1 MSLNTPTGKLWD
13 ERLRSILDASPDAII
28 AIDDAGAIV
37 DWNARAN
44 TTFLWP
50 QEVSRLRLTDLFKTE
65 DLQEIISSIRT
76 LTDTDNSGQ
85 RIELVARRADG
96 NLLPVELSISRVT
109 IADKIY
115 FNAFVRDITEW
126 RQEEELHSKKLLEAE
141 LLTKATSHAV
151 TAETFVDTLQR
162 LLDLI
167 CTQIKWPFGH
177 FWMPYD
183 SGLMLSSSHIWHAE
197 SGLDISDFVKQT
209 EATQFRYGEGLPG
222 VIWKRREPV
231 WMEESEIKAMIRM
244 QSYDG
249 VPIRSAFGFP
259 VIADGDV
266 VTILEFFHTEKV
278 EQDQALLDIVRRV
291 GVEMGKIAQ
300 SRRFEE
306 QRARLAAIVNSSYD
320 AIIGKS
326 LDGRITSWN
335 YGAEL
340 VYGYSE
346 EEAVGQMSELILPD
360 EQQYEEPEILEAVK
374 LGRRLEEFETIRARK
389 DGQKIAVS
397 VTMSPVI
404 DSTGQVVGS
413 STIERDITERRRAEE
428 ELQRARDSAIRASRT
443 RAEFLANVSHELRT
457 PMNAII
463 GMTSMALDEEL
474 TPQLRDYLKTANDS
488 AHSLLTLL
496 NDILDFSK
504 LESGKF
510 SIVKETFNLAD
521 IVEESIKTLSSQA
534 FAKGLELV
542 CRIPRDLPREVI
554 GDGIR
559 LRQILTNLV
568 SNAIKFTE
576 QGEVVVA
583 VEVVRIWPDEA
594 RFRFSIQDTGI
605 GIPVEEQQRIL
616 EPFTQVDSSSTRVH
630 GGTGLGLAISS
641 ELLRMMGGRLSLQS
655 ELGQGSH
662 FSFRLSFD
670 LPVSQN
676 MDTLDSLPFDK
687 LRDLPV
693 LVVDDN
699 ATNRKIIAET
709 LTTWGMKPI
718 TANDAQQAIGILQQN
733 LDNNMSFPLVIVD
746 ALMPGMDGYE
756 LSNEVRKLRPDSES
770 PVILMVSSADRRK
783 FREHEAASEI
793 AAFVQKPVTQTDLI
807 RSILRAMHLTTPQSA
822 APTPAPGSGQ
832 PLASLSV
839 LLAEDTPANQKVVT
853 TMLKKRGHSVTVAQ
867 NGREAVELFKQQP
880 FDVVLMDVQMP
891 ILDGFQATSVIRAL
905 ERGADTATPIIAMTA
920 HAMRGDREKCLEAGM
935 DAYVAKPLDVKQL
948 LGLIESVAEDRH
960 ITETNGHE
968 QDHDDSFGTHGTLII
983 DYAGAMKRLGDD
995 AELFREFIVYYDED
1009 AKKLLREIET
1019 AIDGQ
1024 ATGDLH
1030 RAAHNLKG
1038 LASNLGAQRVV
1049 NASHSLERIGK
1060 NEELAKA
1067 PEALK
1072 LLKSEMDR
1080 LHSALQNYRP

>member
-1 MSLNTPTGKLWD
+1 MSLHPPTGRIWD

-37 DWNARAN
+37 DWNTRAN
-44 TTFLWP
+44 KTFLWP
-50 QEVSRLRLTDLFKTE
+50 SQVSRLRLTDLFKTE
-65 DLQEIISSIRT
+65 ALHEIVSTIRA
-76 LTDTDNSGQ
+76 LTDTDRSGQ
-85 RIELVARRADG
+85 RLELVARRSDG

-109 IADKIY
+109 IADKTY

-126 RQEEELHSKKLLEAE
+126 RREEEINSKKLLEAE
-141 LLTKATSHAV
+141 LLTQATSHAA
-151 TAETFVDTLQR
+151 TAETFAESLQR

-167 CTQIKWPFGH
+167 CTQIEWPFGH
-177 FWMPYD
+177 VWMPYD
-183 SGLMLSSSHIWHAE
+183 SGLMLSSSHIWHRE
-197 SGLDISDFVKQT
+197 TGLDISDFVNKTQ
-209 EATQFRYGEGLPG
+209 ATIFRYGEGLPG
-222 VIWKRREPV
+222 TIWKRREPV
-231 WMEESEIKAMIRM
+231 WMEESEITAMIRM
-244 QSYDG
+244 RSYDG
-249 VPIRSAFGFP
+249 IPIRSAFGFP

-266 VTILEFFHTEKV
+266 VTILEFFHTDKV

-291 GVEMGKIAQ
+291 GVEMGKVAQ
-300 SRRFEE
+300 SRRFEQ
-306 QRARLAAIVNSSYD
+306 QRARLAAIVDSSYD

-340 VYGYSE
+340 VYGYSV
-346 EEAVGQMSELILPD
+346 EEAVGQMSDLILP
-360 EQQYEEPEILEAVK
+360 EYQENEEPEILEAIS
-374 LGRRLEEFETIRARK
+374 LGRRLEEFETVRVRK
-389 DGQKIAVS
+389 DGRKIPVS
-397 VTMSPVI
+397 VTMSPVV
-404 DSTGQVVGS
+404 DTKGQVVGS

-463 GMTSMALDEEL
+463 GMTSMALEEEL
-474 TPQLRDYLKTANDS
+474 TPQLHDYLTTANDS
-488 AHSLLTLL
+488 AYSLLTLL

-510 SIVKETFNLAD
+510 SIIKENFNLAD
-521 IVEESIKTLSSQA
+521 VVEESIKTLSSQA

-576 QGEVVVA
+576 QGEIVVA

-594 RFRFSIQDTGI
+594 RFRFTVRDTGI

-616 EPFTQVDSSSTRVH
+616 EPFTQVDSSSTRIH

-655 ELGQGSH
+655 EVGQGSL

-670 LPVSQN
+670 LPVSQS
-676 MDTLDSLPFDK
+676 MDTIHSLPFDK

-709 LTTWGMKPI
+709 LTTWGMKPL
-718 TANDAQQAIGILQQN
+718 TANDAQQAMGILRQN
-733 LDNNMSFPLVIVD
+733 LENDMSFPLIIVD

-756 LSNEVRKLRPDSES
+756 LSREVRKLRPDSES
-770 PVILMVSSADRRK
+770 PVILMVSSADRREFK
-783 FREHEAASEI
+783 ENEASTEI
-793 AAFVQKPVTQTDLI
+793 AAYIQKPVTQTELI
-807 RSILRAMHLTTPQSA
+807 RSILRAMRLTTQQPVDSK
-822 APTPAPGSGQ
+822 PAPGTQ
-832 PLASLSV
+832 KPLASLSV

-867 NGREAVELFKQQP
+867 NGREAVELFKKQP

-905 ERGADTATPIIAMTA
+905 ERGSDITTPIIAMTA

-948 LGLIESVAEDRH
+948 LGLVESVAEDRSAAS
-960 ITETNGHE
+960 TNGHAAP
-968 QDHDDSFGTHGTLII
+968 QDESFGSNSTPIV

-1009 AKKLLREIET
+1009 AKQLLLEIEES
-1019 AIDGQ
+1019 IRSE

-1049 NASHSLERIGK
+1049 NAAYSLERIGK
-1060 NEELAKA
+1060 NGEILKA
-1067 PEALK
+1067 REALGH
-1072 LLKSEMDR
+1072 LKSEMER
-1080 LHSALQNYRP
+1080 LDTALQNYRS

>member
-37 DWNARAN
+37 DWNAKAN
-44 TTFLWP
+44 STFLWP
-50 QEVSRLRLTDLFKTE
+50 DQVSRLRLTDLFKTE

-76 LTDTDNSGQ
+76 LTDTEPSGQ

-96 NLLPVELSISRVT
+96 NLLPVELSIGRVV
-109 IADKIY
+109 IGDKTY

-126 RQEEELHSKKLLEAE
+126 RQEEEVHSKKLLEAE
-141 LLTKATSHAV
+141 LLSQATSHA
-151 TAETFVDTLQR
+151 AMSETFAESLQR

-167 CTQIKWPFGH
+167 CSQIDWPFGH
-177 FWMPYD
+177 VWMPYD
-183 SGLMLSSSHIWHAE
+183 SGLMLSSSYIWHID
-197 SGLDISDFVKQT
+197 SDLDISDFIKR
-209 EATQFRYGEGLPG
+209 TQSTHFRYGEGLPG
-222 VIWKRREPV
+222 TIWKRREPV
-231 WMEESEIKAMIRM
+231 WMEESEISEMIRM
-244 QSYDG
+244 RSHQG

-278 EQDQALLDIVRRV
+278 DEDQTLLDIVRRV
-291 GVEMGKIAQ
+291 GVEMGKIAL
-300 SRRFEE
+300 SRRFEQ
-306 QRARLAAIVNSSYD
+306 QRARLAAIVDSSYD
-320 AIIGKS
+320 AIIGRA

-340 VYGYSE
+340 VYGYSA
-346 EEAVGQMSELILPD
+346 EEAVGRMSDLILQED
-360 EQQYEEPEILEAVK
+360 QQNEEPEILEAIS
-374 LGRRLEEFETIRARK
+374 LGRRLEEFETVRVRK
-389 DGQKIAVS
+389 DGRKIPVS
-397 VTMSPVI
+397 VTMSPVV
-404 DSTGQVVGS
+404 DSAGQVVGS
-413 STIERDITERRRAEE
+413 STIERDITERRRAED

-474 TPQLRDYLKTANDS
+474 TPQLRDYLTTAKDS

-510 SIVKETFNLAD
+510 SIVKENFNLAD
-521 IVEESIKTLSSQA
+521 VVEESIKTLSSQA

-594 RFRFSIQDTGI
+594 RFRFTVRDTGI

-655 ELGQGSH
+655 EVGQGSH

-676 MDTLDSLPFDK
+676 MDTIDSLPFDK

-709 LTTWGMKPI
+709 LTTWGMKPL
-718 TANDAQQAIGILQQN
+718 TAHDAQQAIGILRQN
-733 LDNNMSFPLVIVD
+733 LDNDISFPLIIVD

-756 LSNEVRKLRPDSES
+756 LSREVRKLRPDSES
-770 PVILMVSSADRRK
+770 PVILMVSSADRRE
-783 FREHEAASEI
+783 FRDNEASSDI
-793 AAFVQKPVTQTDLI
+793 SAFVQKPVTQTDLI
-807 RSILRAMHLTTPQSA
+807 RSILRAMRLTTPQTASPA
-822 APTPAPGSGQ
+822 PAPGSGQ

-905 ERGADTATPIIAMTA
+905 ERGSDTTTPIIAMTA

-948 LGLIESVAEDRH
+948 LGLIESVAEDRGCA
-960 ITETNGHE
+960 ETNGHE
-968 QDHDDSFGTHGTLII
+968 PHQEENFGSSSTPIV

-995 AELFREFIVYYDED
+995 EELFQEFIVYYDED
-1009 AKKLLREIET
+1009 ARQLVTEIEESIET
-1019 AIDGQ
+1019 K

-1049 NASHSLERIGK
+1049 NASYSLERIGK
-1060 NEELAKA
+1060 NDELSKA
-1067 PEALK
+1067 PEALR
-1072 LLKSEMDR
+1072 LLKSEMER
-1080 LHSALQNYRP
+1080 LDAALQNYRP